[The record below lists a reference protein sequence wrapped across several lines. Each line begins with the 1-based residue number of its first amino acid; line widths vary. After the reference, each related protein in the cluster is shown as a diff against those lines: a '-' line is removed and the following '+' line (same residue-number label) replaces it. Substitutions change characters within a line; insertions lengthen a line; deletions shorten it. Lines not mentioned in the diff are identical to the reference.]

1 MKSLV
6 LLPILASLNAAEI
19 NVSDK
24 IKAFT
29 LPEQTEFWAESIMDC
44 VRDVLPGDQAVQDK
58 FQELVNWSCGEHADL
73 KSTDK
78 SRREETIRLSLDRLV
93 AMTTSSA
100 RVAYIEVQLERHKKY
115 VPKK

>member
-1 MKSLV
+1 MKLLV

-19 NVSDK
+19 NVPEK

-29 LPEQTEFWAESIMDC
+29 LPDQTELWAGAIMDC

-58 FQELVNWSCGEHADL
+58 FQELVKWSCGEHADL
-73 KSTDK
+73 KSTNK
-78 SRREETIRLSLDRLV
+78 SRREETIRLSLNQLV
-93 AMTTSSA
+93 AMTTSDD
-100 RVAYIEVQLERHKKY
+100 RVAYIADQLERHKRY

>member
-1 MKSLV
+1 MKLLV

-24 IKAFT
+24 IKAFA
-29 LPEQTEFWAESIMDC
+29 LPEQTELWAGAIMNC
-44 VRDVLPGDQAVQDK
+44 VRDVLPGDQAAHAK

-73 KSTDK
+73 KSTNK
-78 SRREETIRLSLDRLV
+78 SRREETIRLSLNQLV
-93 AMTTSSA
+93 AMTASDA